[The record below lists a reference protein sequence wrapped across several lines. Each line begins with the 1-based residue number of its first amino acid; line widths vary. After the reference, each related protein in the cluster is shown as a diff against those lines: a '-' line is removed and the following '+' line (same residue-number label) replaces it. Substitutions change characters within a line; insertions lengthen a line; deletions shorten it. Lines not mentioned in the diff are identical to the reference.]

1 MLAVSLM
8 EIDGG
13 SLLAPKKIIMSL
25 HDDQID
31 KKEEYA

>member
-8 EIDGG
+8 EIDG